1 MKMMT
6 TSSRLMTLLL
16 AVSCGVSVAN
26 VYYAQPLLDALALEF
41 DITHA
46 VVGMVVAA
54 TQLGCALALLFVVP
68 LGDLLDRRRLMLVQL
83 GLLSAALLAV
93 GFAPAAPLLLCG
105 MLAVGLLGTAMTQ
118 GLIAYAAATAAPAER
133 GRIVGTVQAGV
144 LIGLLSARTVAG
156 LLADLAGWRA
166 VYWASAALALVLAAI
181 LWRVLPAQRPAP
193 GTGMGM
199 GTGAG
204 AGLGTGGQQ
213 AGTMSGSG
221 NVAPAA
227 TATDATA
234 ATGSMA
240 LRYAQLLRSMLAM
253 LLTDRTLQVRGTIA
267 MLMFG
272 ALSIFWTALVLPL
285 SAPPHALSH
294 TAIGAFGLVGVAGA
308 LAAAR
313 TGSLADRG
321 LGQRTSGVALALLVA
336 AWLPLAFTGQSL
348 WALVAGII
356 VLDLAGQAIHV
367 TNQSMIFSRHPQAH
381 SRVVGCYMMFYA
393 AGSGLGALAATRVY
407 AAAGW
412 LCVCALGAGV
422 SLAALLF
429 WALTLRSG
437 ARACPAYSRFS

>member
-1 MKMMT
+1 MPPT
-6 TSSRLMTLLL
+6 TSRLMTLLFS
-16 AVSCGVSVAN
+16 VSCGISVAN
-26 VYYAQPLLDALALEF
+26 VYYAQPLLDALARDF
-41 DITHA
+41 GITHA
-46 VVGMVVAA
+46 AVGAVIAA
-54 TQLGCALALLFVVP
+54 TQLGCALALLLVVP
-68 LGDLLDRRRLMLVQL
+68 LGDLLDRRRLMLAQL

-93 GFAPAAPLLLCG
+93 GCAPAAPLLLCG

-166 VYWASAALALVLAAI
+166 VYWTSAALALVLAAV
-181 LWRVLPAQRPAP
+181 LWRALPAQRPAP
-193 GTGMGM
+193 SV
-199 GTGAG
+199 GAG
-204 AGLGTGGQQ
+204 ARPASPMPG
-213 AGTMSGSG
+213 AGNAAPAEAST
-221 NVAPAA
+221 AATPAA
-227 TATDATA
+227 TAPA
-234 ATGSMA
+234 GSMA

-253 LLTDRTLQVRGTIA
+253 LLNDRTLQVRGTIA

-294 TAIGAFGLVGVAGA
+294 SAIGAFGLVGVIGA
-308 LAAAR
+308 LAASR
-313 TGSLADRG
+313 TGSMADRG

-393 AGSGLGALAATRVY
+393 AGSGLGAVASTRMY

-412 LCVCALGAGV
+412 LGVCALGAAV

-429 WALTLRSG
+429 WAITLPR
-437 ARACPAYSRFS
+437 RAPACAAYSRFS

>member
-1 MKMMT
+1 
-6 TSSRLMTLLL
+6 MTLLL

-41 DITHA
+41 GIAHA
-46 VVGMVVAA
+46 ALGMVIAA
-54 TQLGCALALLFVVP
+54 TQLGSALALLFVVP

-93 GFAPAAPLLLCG
+93 GLAPATPLLLCG

-118 GLIAYAAATAAPAER
+118 GLIAYAAATAAPAKR

-166 VYWASAALALVLAAI
+166 VYCGSALLALLLGAI
-181 LWRVLPAQRPAP
+181 LWRALPLQ
-193 GTGMGM
+193 
-199 GTGAG
+199 
-204 AGLGTGGQQ
+204 
-213 AGTMSGSG
+213 
-221 NVAPAA
+221 
-227 TATDATA
+227 TA
-234 ATGSMA
+234 AAAAPPSPGEAGPAGGMA
-240 LRYAQLLRSMLAM
+240 PRYLQLLRSMLAM
-253 LLTDRTLQVRGTIA
+253 LLTDRTLQVRGMIA

-294 TAIGAFGLVGVAGA
+294 TAIGAFGLVGVLGA

-321 LGQRTSGVALALLVA
+321 LGQRTSGAALALLAA

-348 WALVAGII
+348 WALVAGIM

-381 SRVVGCYMMFYA
+381 SRVVACYMMFYA
-393 AGSGLGALAATRVY
+393 AGSGLGALASTRVY
-407 AAAGW
+407 ASAGW
-412 LCVCALGAGV
+412 LGVCALGAGV

-429 WALTLRSG
+429 WALTLRSSPQ
-437 ARACPAYSRFS
+437 ACPAYSRLS

>member
-1 MKMMT
+1 M
-6 TSSRLMTLLL
+6 
-16 AVSCGVSVAN
+16 
-26 VYYAQPLLDALALEF
+26 
-41 DITHA
+41 
-46 VVGMVVAA
+46 
-54 TQLGCALALLFVVP
+54 LALL
-68 LGDLLDRRRLMLVQL
+68 LGV
-83 GLLSAALLAV
+83 
-93 GFAPAAPLLLCG
+93 
-105 MLAVGLLGTAMTQ
+105 
-118 GLIAYAAATAAPAER
+118 
-133 GRIVGTVQAGV
+133 
-144 LIGLLSARTVAG
+144 
-156 LLADLAGWRA
+156 
-166 VYWASAALALVLAAI
+166 I
-181 LWRVLPAQRPAP
+181 LWRALPAQRPAP
-193 GTGMGM
+193 G
-199 GTGAG
+199 A
-204 AGLGTGGQQ
+204 
-213 AGTMSGSG
+213 
-221 NVAPAA
+221 
-227 TATDATA
+227 
-234 ATGSMA
+234 GSMA
-240 LRYAQLLRSMLAM
+240 LRYAQLLRSMLTM
-253 LLTDRTLQVRGTIA
+253 LLTDRTLQVRGAIA

-393 AGSGLGALAATRVY
+393 AGSGLGALASTRVY

-412 LCVCALGAGV
+412 LGVCALGAGV

-429 WALTLRSG
+429 WALTLRSAQQQALQELLQQVKLNLDPG
-437 ARACPAYSRFS
+437 

>member
-1 MKMMT
+1 MA

-16 AVSCGVSVAN
+16 SVSCGVSVAN

-41 DITHA
+41 GITHA

-166 VYWASAALALVLAAI
+166 VYWSSAVLALLLGVI
-181 LWRVLPAQRPAP
+181 LWRALPAQRPAP
-193 GTGMGM
+193 GTGTGI
-199 GTGAG
+199 GAG

-213 AGTMSGSG
+213 AGTLSSSG

-227 TATDATA
+227 SATA

-240 LRYAQLLRSMLAM
+240 LRYAHLLRSMLAM
-253 LLTDRTLQVRGTIA
+253 LLSDRTLQVRGTIA

-321 LGQRTSGVALALLVA
+321 LGQRTSGVALALLAA

-393 AGSGLGALAATRVY
+393 AGSGLGALASTSVY

-412 LCVCALGAGV
+412 LGVCALGAGV

-437 ARACPAYSRFS
+437 PQACPAYSRFS